1 MEKIHLGLF
10 SYAIIGADRV
20 SEKLAAQELEQK
32 LDDISRCYHSPYAVE
47 DMSAAR
53 ASVAEKYGVTIRAV
67 V

>member
-1 MEKIHLGLF
+1 MEKIHVGLF
-10 SYAIIGADRV
+10 NYQV
-20 SEKLAAQELEQK
+20 SGTTREREQMAAQELEQK